1 MYLHHFETVFLFDKQ
16 SRIAG
21 GCGNG
26 ERDVCQT
33 RGTLA
38 GDGREGG
45 GPLGPG
51 IWLQNVQAAGGA
63 PLPPGRIRPWLL
75 GERGTISLSGNRR
88 AREKH
93 QGLERPNGMQLECH
107 HACDAE
113 RQLLQQIVRFFD
125 RRAVH
130 DEYDAQS

>member
-1 MYLHHFETVFLFDKQ
+1 MYLHHFETVVLFDKQ
-16 SRIAG
+16 RRIAG

-26 ERDVCQT
+26 ERDICQT

-63 PLPPGRIRPWLL
+63 PLPPRADPPMAARREGHDFPLREPACPR
-75 GERGTISLSGNRR
+75 EASG
-88 AREKH
+88 A
-93 QGLERPNGMQLECH
+93 
-107 HACDAE
+107 
-113 RQLLQQIVRFFD
+113 
-125 RRAVH
+125 
-130 DEYDAQS
+130 